1 MFHSNLLI
9 NDLKIESNHKK
20 KYVFDRIRKK
30 KVMLTPEEW
39 VRQSIINLLVSY
51 LNYPEGLISIESLLK
66 YNNLNKRS
74 DILVKSRN
82 GIDNYLLVECKSFKM
97 RLNESH
103 LSQVSVYNN
112 VYSSKYIMITNG
124 IDHFVISS
132 SDKSGDINILNN
144 IPDYEDYI

>member
-1 MFHSNLLI
+1 MFHSNLLN

-30 KVMLTPEEW
+30 KVILTPEEW
-39 VRQSIINLLVSY
+39 VRQSIINHLINN
-51 LNYPEGLISIESLLK
+51 LNYPEGLISSESLLK

-82 GIDNYLLVECKSFKM
+82 GVDNYLLIECKSFKM

-144 IPDYEDYI
+144 IPDYED

>member
-1 MFHSNLLI
+1 MSQTIKKNMFLI
-9 NDLKIESNHKK
+9 GLE
-20 KYVFDRIRKK
+20 KK
-30 KVMLTPEEW
+30 KVVLTPEEW
-39 VRQSIINLLVSY
+39 VRQSIINHLITN

-82 GIDNYLLVECKSFKM
+82 GIDNYLLIECKSFKM

-112 VYSSKYIMITNG
+112 VYSSKYMMITNG
-124 IDHFVISS
+124 IDHFVISG
-132 SDKSGDINILNN
+132 SDKSVDINILNY
-144 IPDYEDYI
+144 IPDYVD

>member
-1 MFHSNLLI
+1 MFHSNLLN

-30 KVMLTPEEW
+30 KVVLTPEEW
-39 VRQSIINLLVSY
+39 VRQSIINHLITK

-82 GIDNYLLVECKSFKM
+82 GIDNYLLIECKSFKM

-112 VYSSKYIMITNG
+112 VYSSKYMMITNG
-124 IDHFVISS
+124 IDHFVISG
-132 SDKSGDINILNN
+132 SDKSVDINILNY
-144 IPDYEDYI
+144 IPDYVD

>member
-1 MFHSNLLI
+1 MFHSNLLN

-30 KVMLTPEEW
+30 KVILTPEEW
-39 VRQSIINLLVSY
+39 VRQSIINHLIIN
-51 LNYPEGLISIESLLK
+51 LNYPEGLISSESLLK

-82 GIDNYLLVECKSFKM
+82 GIDNYLLIECKSFKM

-132 SDKSGDINILNN
+132 SDKSGDMNILNN
-144 IPDYEDYI
+144 IPDYED

>member
-1 MFHSNLLI
+1 MFHSNLLN

-30 KVMLTPEEW
+30 KVVLTPEEW
-39 VRQSIINLLVSY
+39 VRQSIINHLISNLK
-51 LNYPEGLISIESLLK
+51 YPEGLISSESLLK

-82 GIDNYLLVECKSFKM
+82 GIDNYLLIECKSFKM

-144 IPDYEDYI
+144 IPDYED

>member
-1 MFHSNLLI
+1 MFHSNLLN
-9 NDLKIESNHKK
+9 NDLRIESNHKK

-30 KVMLTPEEW
+30 KVVLTPEEW
-39 VRQSIINLLVSY
+39 VRQSIINHLINN
-51 LNYPEGLISIESLLK
+51 LNYPEGLISSESLLK

-82 GIDNYLLVECKSFKM
+82 GIDNYLLIECKSFKM

-144 IPDYEDYI
+144 IPDYED

>member
-1 MFHSNLLI
+1 MFHSNLLN

-30 KVMLTPEEW
+30 KVILTPEEW
-39 VRQSIINLLVSY
+39 VRQSIINHLISNLK
-51 LNYPEGLISIESLLK
+51 YPEGLISSESLLK

-74 DILVKSRN
+74 DIIVKSRN
-82 GIDNYLLVECKSFKM
+82 GIDNYLLIECKSFKM

-144 IPDYEDYI
+144 IPDYED

>member
-1 MFHSNLLI
+1 MFHSNLLN

-30 KVMLTPEEW
+30 KVILTPEEW
-39 VRQSIINLLVSY
+39 VRQSIINHLINN
-51 LNYPEGLISIESLLK
+51 LNYPEGLISSESLLK

-82 GIDNYLLVECKSFKM
+82 GIDNYLLIECKSFKM

-144 IPDYEDYI
+144 IPDYED

>member
-1 MFHSNLLI
+1 MFHSNLLN

-30 KVMLTPEEW
+30 KVILTPEEW
-39 VRQSIINLLVSY
+39 VRQSIINHLISNLK
-51 LNYPEGLISIESLLK
+51 YPEGLISSESLLK

-82 GIDNYLLVECKSFKM
+82 GIDNYLLIECKSFKM

-144 IPDYEDYI
+144 IPDYED

>member
-1 MFHSNLLI
+1 MFHSNLLN

-30 KVMLTPEEW
+30 KVILTPEEW
-39 VRQSIINLLVSY
+39 VRQSIINHLIIN
-51 LNYPEGLISIESLLK
+51 LNYPEGLISSESLLK

-82 GIDNYLLVECKSFKM
+82 GIDNYLLIECKSFKM
-97 RLNESH
+97 KLNESH

-112 VYSSKYIMITNG
+112 VYSSKYVMITNG

-132 SDKSGDINILNN
+132 GDKSGDINILNN
-144 IPDYEDYI
+144 IPDYED

>member
-1 MFHSNLLI
+1 MFHSNLL
-9 NDLKIESNHKK
+9 NYDLNIESNHKK

-30 KVMLTPEEW
+30 KVILTPEEW
-39 VRQSIINLLVSY
+39 VRQSIINHLIIN
-51 LNYPEGLISIESLLK
+51 LNYPEGLISSESLLK

-82 GIDNYLLVECKSFKM
+82 GVDNYLLIECKSFKM

-124 IDHFVISS
+124 IDHFVISI
-132 SDKSGDINILNN
+132 SDLSGDINILNN
-144 IPDYEDYI
+144 IPDYED

>member
-1 MFHSNLLI
+1 MFHSNLLN

-30 KVMLTPEEW
+30 KVILTPEEW
-39 VRQSIINLLVSY
+39 VRQSIINHLINN
-51 LNYPEGLISIESLLK
+51 LNYPEGLISSESLLK

-82 GIDNYLLVECKSFKM
+82 GIDNYLLIECKSFKM

-124 IDHFVISS
+124 IDHFIISS

-144 IPDYEDYI
+144 IPDYED

>member
-1 MFHSNLLI
+1 MFHSNLLN

-30 KVMLTPEEW
+30 KVVLTPEEW
-39 VRQSIINLLVSY
+39 VRQSIINHIITN
-51 LNYPEGLISIESLLK
+51 LNYTEGLISIESLLK

-82 GIDNYLLVECKSFKM
+82 GIDNYLLIECKSFKM

-112 VYSSKYIMITNG
+112 VYSSKYMMITNG
-124 IDHFVISS
+124 IDHFVISG
-132 SDKSGDINILNN
+132 SDKSVDINILNY
-144 IPDYEDYI
+144 IPDYVD

>member
-1 MFHSNLLI
+1 MYHSNLLN

-30 KVMLTPEEW
+30 KVILTPEEW
-39 VRQSIINLLVSY
+39 VRQSIINHLIIN
-51 LNYPEGLISIESLLK
+51 LNYPEGLISSESLLK

-82 GIDNYLLVECKSFKM
+82 GIDNYLLIECKSFKM
-97 RLNESH
+97 KLNESH

-112 VYSSKYIMITNG
+112 VYSSKYVMITNG

-132 SDKSGDINILNN
+132 GDKSGFLFSSIGVGTVTI
-144 IPDYEDYI
+144 

>member
-1 MFHSNLLI
+1 MFHSNLLN

-30 KVMLTPEEW
+30 KVILTPEEW
-39 VRQSIINLLVSY
+39 VRQSIINHLIIN
-51 LNYPEGLISIESLLK
+51 LNYPEGLISSESLLK

-82 GIDNYLLVECKSFKM
+82 GIDNYLLIECKSFKM

-124 IDHFVISS
+124 IDHFVISI
-132 SDKSGDINILNN
+132 SDLSGDINILNN
-144 IPDYEDYI
+144 IPDYED

>member
-1 MFHSNLLI
+1 MFHSNLLN
-9 NDLKIESNHKK
+9 NDLRIESNHKK

-30 KVMLTPEEW
+30 KVILTPEEW
-39 VRQSIINLLVSY
+39 VRQSIINHLINN
-51 LNYPEGLISIESLLK
+51 LNYPEGLISSESLLK

-144 IPDYEDYI
+144 IPDYED

>member
-1 MFHSNLLI
+1 MFHSNLLN

-30 KVMLTPEEW
+30 KVILTPEEW
-39 VRQSIINLLVSY
+39 VRQSIINHLITN
-51 LNYPEGLISIESLLK
+51 LNYSEGLISIESLLK

-82 GIDNYLLVECKSFKM
+82 GIDNYLLIECKSFKM

-132 SDKSGDINILNN
+132 NVKSGDINILNY
-144 IPDYEDYI
+144 IPDYED

>member
-1 MFHSNLLI
+1 MFHSNLLN

-30 KVMLTPEEW
+30 KVILTPEEW
-39 VRQSIINLLVSY
+39 VRQSIINHLISNLK
-51 LNYPEGLISIESLLK
+51 YPEGLISSESLLK

-82 GIDNYLLVECKSFKM
+82 GIDNYLLIECKSFKM

-124 IDHFVISS
+124 IDHFVISG
-132 SDKSGDINILNN
+132 SDKSVDINILNY
-144 IPDYEDYI
+144 IPEYVD

>member
-1 MFHSNLLI
+1 MFHSNLLN

-30 KVMLTPEEW
+30 KVVLTPEEW
-39 VRQSIINLLVSY
+39 VRQSIINHLITN
-51 LNYPEGLISIESLLK
+51 LNYPESLISIESLLK

-82 GIDNYLLVECKSFKM
+82 GIDNYLLIECKSFKM

-112 VYSSKYIMITNG
+112 VYSSKYMMITNG
-124 IDHFVISS
+124 IDHFVISG
-132 SDKSGDINILNN
+132 SDKSVDINILNY
-144 IPDYEDYI
+144 IPDYVD

>member
-1 MFHSNLLI
+1 MIF
-9 NDLKIESNHKK
+9 
-20 KYVFDRIRKK
+20 
-30 KVMLTPEEW
+30 TPEEW
-39 VRQSIINLLVSY
+39 VRQSIINHLISN
-51 LNYPEGLISIESLLK
+51 LNYPEGLISSEFLLK

-82 GIDNYLLVECKSFKM
+82 GIDNYLLIECKSFKM
-97 RLNESH
+97 RLNETH

>member
-1 MFHSNLLI
+1 MFHSNLLN

-30 KVMLTPEEW
+30 KVVLTPEEW
-39 VRQSIINLLVSY
+39 VRQSNINHLITY

-82 GIDNYLLVECKSFKM
+82 GIDNYLLIECKSFKM

-112 VYSSKYIMITNG
+112 VYSSKYMMITNG
-124 IDHFVISS
+124 IDHFVISG
-132 SDKSGDINILNN
+132 SDKSVDINILNY
-144 IPDYEDYI
+144 IPDYVD

>member
-1 MFHSNLLI
+1 MFHSNLLN

-30 KVMLTPEEW
+30 KVVLTPEEW
-39 VRQSIINLLVSY
+39 VRQSIINHLITN
-51 LNYPEGLISIESLLK
+51 LNYPEGLISSESFLK

-82 GIDNYLLVECKSFKM
+82 GIDNYLLIECKSFKM

-103 LSQVSVYNN
+103 LSQVSLYNN
-112 VYSSKYIMITNG
+112 VYSSKYMMITNG
-124 IDHFVISS
+124 IDHFVISG
-132 SDKSGDINILNN
+132 SDKSVDINILNY
-144 IPDYEDYI
+144 IPDYVD

>member
-1 MFHSNLLI
+1 MFHSNLLN

-30 KVMLTPEEW
+30 KVVLTPEEW
-39 VRQSIINLLVSY
+39 VRQSIINHLITNLK
-51 LNYPEGLISIESLLK
+51 YPEGLISIESLLK

-82 GIDNYLLVECKSFKM
+82 GIDNYLLIECKSFKM

-112 VYSSKYIMITNG
+112 VYSSKYMMITNG
-124 IDHFVISS
+124 IDHFVISG
-132 SDKSGDINILNN
+132 SDKSVDINILNY
-144 IPDYEDYI
+144 IPDYVD

>member
-1 MFHSNLLI
+1 MFHSNLLN
-9 NDLKIESNHKK
+9 NDLRIESNHKK

-30 KVMLTPEEW
+30 KVILTPEEW
-39 VRQSIINLLVSY
+39 VRQSIINHLINN
-51 LNYPEGLISIESLLK
+51 LNYPEGLISSESLLK

-82 GIDNYLLVECKSFKM
+82 GVDNYLLIECKSFKM

-144 IPDYEDYI
+144 IPDYED

>member
-1 MFHSNLLI
+1 MFHSNLLN

-20 KYVFDRIRKK
+20 KYVYDRIRKK
-30 KVMLTPEEW
+30 KVILTPEEW
-39 VRQSIINLLVSY
+39 VRQSIINHLIIN
-51 LNYPEGLISIESLLK
+51 LNYPEGLISSESLLK

-82 GIDNYLLVECKSFKM
+82 GIDNYLLIECKSFKM
-97 RLNESH
+97 KLNESH

-144 IPDYEDYI
+144 IPDYDD

>member
-1 MFHSNLLI
+1 MFHSNLLN

-30 KVMLTPEEW
+30 KVVLTPEEW
-39 VRQSIINLLVSY
+39 VRQSIINHLVNN
-51 LNYPEGLISIESLLK
+51 LNYPEGLISSESLLK

-82 GIDNYLLVECKSFKM
+82 GIDNYLLIECKSFKM

-112 VYSSKYIMITNG
+112 VYSSKYMMITNG
-124 IDHFVISS
+124 IDHFVISG
-132 SDKSGDINILNN
+132 SDKSVDINILNY
-144 IPDYEDYI
+144 IPDYVD

>member
-1 MFHSNLLI
+1 MFHSNLLN

-30 KVMLTPEEW
+30 KVILTPEEW
-39 VRQSIINLLVSY
+39 VRQSIINHLISNLK
-51 LNYPEGLISIESLLK
+51 YPEGLISSESLLK

-82 GIDNYLLVECKSFKM
+82 GIDNYLLIECKSFKM

-132 SDKSGDINILNN
+132 IDKSGDINILNN
-144 IPDYEDYI
+144 IPDYED

>member
-1 MFHSNLLI
+1 MFHYNLLN
-9 NDLKIESNHKK
+9 NDLRIESNHKK

-30 KVMLTPEEW
+30 KVILTPEEW
-39 VRQSIINLLVSY
+39 VRQSIINHLIIN
-51 LNYPEGLISIESLLK
+51 LNYPEGLISSESLLK

-82 GIDNYLLVECKSFKM
+82 GIDNYLLIECKSFKM
-97 RLNESH
+97 KLNESH

-112 VYSSKYIMITNG
+112 VYSSKYVMITNG

-144 IPDYEDYI
+144 IPDYDD

>member
-1 MFHSNLLI
+1 MFHSNLLN

-30 KVMLTPEEW
+30 KVVLTPEEW
-39 VRQSIINLLVSY
+39 VRQSIINHLITNLK
-51 LNYPEGLISIESLLK
+51 YPEGLISIESLLK

-82 GIDNYLLVECKSFKM
+82 GIDNYLLIECKSFKVK
-97 RLNESH
+97 LNESH

-124 IDHFVISS
+124 IDHFVISI

-144 IPDYEDYI
+144 IPEYDD

>member
-1 MFHSNLLI
+1 MFHSNLLN

-30 KVMLTPEEW
+30 KVILTPEEW
-39 VRQSIINLLVSY
+39 VRQSIINHLIIN
-51 LNYPEGLISIESLLK
+51 LNYPEGLISSESLLK

-82 GIDNYLLVECKSFKM
+82 GIDNYLLIECKSFKM

-144 IPDYEDYI
+144 IPDYED

>member
-1 MFHSNLLI
+1 MFHSNLLN
-9 NDLKIESNHKK
+9 NDLKTESNYKK

-30 KVMLTPEEW
+30 KVILTPEEW
-39 VRQSIINLLVSY
+39 VRQSIINHLITNLS
-51 LNYPEGLISIESLLK
+51 YPEGLISTESLLK

-82 GIDNYLLVECKSFKM
+82 GIDNYLLIECKSFKM

-112 VYSSKYIMITNG
+112 VYSSKYMMITNG
-124 IDHFVISS
+124 MDHFVISG
-132 SDKSGDINILNN
+132 SDKSVDINILNY
-144 IPDYEDYI
+144 IPDYVD